1 MDTLERVMRHWA
13 GLAREGKLRWSVVR
27 RRWFGMWVLQ
37 QCGDQEYGSG
47 ESLWDSEAF
56 RRTWVE
62 NEDCWK
68 VALDDYGL
76 REGWEKHC
84 DEDGCCGQ
92 KEYGDEWKVL

>member
-1 MDTLERVMRHWA
+1 MDILERLMRHWA

-56 RRTWVE
+56 RRIWLETEHYWQA
-62 NEDCWK
+62 
-68 VALDDYGL
+68 ALDNYGF
-76 REGWEKHC
+76 REGWQEHYQ
-84 DEDGCCGQ
+84 EHECCGGQ
-92 KEYGDEWKVL
+92 EWKDQWKVL